1 MSLPQTLI
9 TRYFQ
14 LINNRQFT
22 EAQRELQRIREKIT
36 KTEWNR
42 GYYRALLGMLLA
54 QKHNG
59 NQYTFLTSINTS
71 DKASLKRHKS
81 EFQTHIQSRFHDDYD
96 RGFFSA
102 WHDYTRLL
110 LRALNETRQES
121 PEEQTNLIQ
130 YAQPKESALR

>member
-1 MSLPQTLI
+1 MPLPQAFI

-59 NQYTFLTSINTS
+59 NQYTFFSNMNPH
-71 DKASLKRHKS
+71 DKTSLKRHKN
-81 EFQTHIQSRFHDDYD
+81 EFQAHIQSRFHDDYD

-110 LRALNETRQES
+110 IKTAEDSKPKQEGQTSIIRYSETTQ
-121 PEEQTNLIQ
+121 
-130 YAQPKESALR
+130 